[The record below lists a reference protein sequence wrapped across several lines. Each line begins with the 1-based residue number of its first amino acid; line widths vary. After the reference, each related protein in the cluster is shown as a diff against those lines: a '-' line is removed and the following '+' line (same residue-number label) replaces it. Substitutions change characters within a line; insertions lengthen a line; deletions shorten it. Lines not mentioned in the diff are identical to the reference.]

1 VSLRN
6 ELDALRTL
14 MLDLRAMLDSFPT
27 SVQQDSELLRRE
39 GGLGRRLAFAAAYR
53 RSEKVLLHS
62 AMKRVVELWDALLLQ
77 GFEER

>member
-1 VSLRN
+1 MS
-6 ELDALRTL
+6 
-14 MLDLRAMLDSFPT
+14 
-27 SVQQDSELLRRE
+27 
-39 GGLGRRLAFAAAYR
+39 GGIGR